1 MASKRSP
8 NQLAAFLGINV
19 KLIRLITH
27 QASKPAHRNNIL
39 TQPFCWIRPKTK
51 DYTQWIK
58 SQDEYM
64 LKKLVIDQLPQH
76 KSLSYETRIEQI
88 NQGGLKINY
97 PKLKFLYKKLGISKD
112 QYKEKNEGS
121 LFQKKEQLMKQF
133 EQLVA
138 LELANIKMRGQKLVY
153 IDIVKV
159 SLTELQLVLS
169 PISQNELEDPDETYQ
184 SIYAQIA
191 IDGDIGLV
199 GFQLYYKMPKCDE
212 MMDFISKVYLK
223 FKDSA
228 VEDTSN
234 PYSKGK
240 WIVLPNNQ
248 ASHPRQLNEMLKKT
262 GLRCIIMPNEPMNQ
276 KLNSARGIWP
286 YLAHIWES

>member
-1 MASKRSP
+1 MASKRTPS
-8 NQLAAFLGINV
+8 QLAAFLGINV

-27 QASKPAHRNNIL
+27 QASKPAHRNHIL

-76 KSLSYETRIEQI
+76 KSLTYEARIEQI

-97 PKLKFLYKKLGISKD
+97 PKLKFLYKKLGINKD
-112 QYKEKNEGS
+112 QYKEKVEGS
-121 LFQKKEQLMKQF
+121 LFQKKEQLMKQY

-159 SLTELQLVLS
+159 SLTEL
-169 PISQNELEDPDETYQ
+169 
-184 SIYAQIA
+184 
-191 IDGDIGLV
+191 
-199 GFQLYYKMPKCDE
+199 
-212 MMDFISKVYLK
+212 
-223 FKDSA
+223 
-228 VEDTSN
+228 
-234 PYSKGK
+234 
-240 WIVLPNNQ
+240 
-248 ASHPRQLNEMLKKT
+248 
-262 GLRCIIMPNEPMNQ
+262 
-276 KLNSARGIWP
+276 
-286 YLAHIWES
+286 